1 MWLRKIPFALRYINK
16 YFVMKNIK
24 NLFLNEKFILG
35 VIFVSALVIF
45 LQASN
50 IDNVVLQVLDAVC
63 TVIFIIEMIVKHFEY
78 GAKGYWS
85 SGWNRLDG
93 ILVIISLPSLVALF
107 VDLGLFDV
115 SFLLVLRLLRTLRF
129 LRVLHFLPNFSKIVA
144 GFKMAIR
151 ESYAIL
157 LCFLVLVVVFGLI
170 NCSLFKDVAPAY
182 FATPLDS
189 IYSVFRIC
197 TVEGWYDIPDTIA
210 AATTP
215 AIGKVVRFYFCLL
228 LIMGGIIGMSFIN
241 SVFVDAMVAD
251 NNDDVKAKL
260 DEIEKKLDQLLDEN
274 EKCTM
279 NNE

>member
-1 MWLRKIPFALRYINK
+1 
-16 YFVMKNIK
+16 MKTLK
-24 NLFLNEKFILG
+24 RLFLNEKFILG
-35 VIFVSALVIF
+35 VIFVSSVVIF
-45 LQASN
+45 LQASG
-50 IDNVVLQVLDAVC
+50 IDNVWIQALDVAC
-63 TVIFIIEMIVKHFEY
+63 TLIFVVEMIVKHFQF
-78 GAKGYWS
+78 GVKGYWS

-93 ILVIISLPSLVALF
+93 ILVIISLPSIVALF
-107 VDLGLFDV
+107 VDLDMFDI
-115 SFLLVLRLLRTLRF
+115 SFLLILRLLRTLRF
-129 LRVLHFLPNFSKIVA
+129 LRVLHFLPNFSKIVS
-144 GFKMAIR
+144 GFKMALK

-157 LCFLVLVVVFGLI
+157 FCFLVLVVVFGLI

-210 AATTP
+210 AATSP
-215 AIGKVVRFYFCLL
+215 VIGKVVRFYFCLL

-260 DEIEKKLDQLLDEN
+260 DDMEKKLDKLLEN
-274 EKCTM
+274 KEKRS
-279 NNE
+279 

>member
-1 MWLRKIPFALRYINK
+1 
-16 YFVMKNIK
+16 MKQLK
-24 NLFLNEKFILG
+24 HLFLNEKFILG
-35 VIFVSALVIF
+35 VIFVSAVVIF

-50 IDNVVLQVLDAVC
+50 IDNVWLQTIDVVC
-63 TVIFIIEMIVKHFEY
+63 TLVFIIEMIVKHFEY

-107 VDLGLFDV
+107 VPDGLIDL
-115 SFLLVLRLLRTLRF
+115 SFLLVLRLLRAFRF
-129 LRVLHFLPNFSKIVA
+129 LRVLHFFPNFTKIVA

-182 FATPLDS
+182 FATPFDS

-197 TVEGWYDIPDTIA
+197 TVEGWYDIPDTIS

-241 SVFVDAMVAD
+241 SIFVDAMVAD

-260 DEIEKKLDQLLDEN
+260 DEIERKIDQLMDTN
-274 EKCTM
+274 R
-279 NNE
+279 NA